1 VRLPLK
7 RAISL
12 APALRRAAD
21 AIALTFRVDKDCVE

>member
-12 APALRRAAD
+12 APALRRAAE
-21 AIALTFRVDKDCVE
+21 AIALTFRADKERVD